1 MKKENK
7 IENEPL
13 AIIPLEY
20 GEALVKG
27 MTKAKIDFGLS
38 PSQAFMIIQPTD
50 PKIVKQRVVA
60 KTKTGREIRAKYVSG
75 KIFELKLISV
85 FGWNWR
91 TEIIKSETKER
102 KDGKREFVKTMRLS
116 YKLQNGDWNFVE
128 RTGGAVSK
136 EGIDD
141 FLREKAAETDA
152 FKRCCLAIGFFS
164 DVYSSWLEMTE
175 DNPKVKNY

>member
-7 IENEPL
+7 IEKEPL

-50 PKIVKQRVVA
+50 PKIVRQRVVA
-60 KTKTGREIRAKYVSG
+60 NTNTGREIKAKYIPG

-85 FGWNWR
+85 FGWN
-91 TEIIKSETKER
+91 
-102 KDGKREFVKTMRLS
+102 
-116 YKLQNGDWNFVE
+116 
-128 RTGGAVSK
+128 
-136 EGIDD
+136 
-141 FLREKAAETDA
+141 
-152 FKRCCLAIGFFS
+152 
-164 DVYSSWLEMTE
+164 
-175 DNPKVKNY
+175 